1 MTEKVL
7 YKSLRIGKGPTQ
19 IVPTVQYLAED
30 DNLNNGTGRL
40 TYVKFELKCTKSLV
54 PRWLANTPPIV
65 PSKTSKL

>member
-19 IVPTVQYLAED
+19 IVPTVQYLTED

-40 TYVKFELKCTKSLV
+40 TYANGNEQNIPPEMQPRVSPTYLYFSL
-54 PRWLANTPPIV
+54 
-65 PSKTSKL
+65 